1 MTLGGPALFHTSRN
15 QKRRSRATAVALALV
30 AFVAGAVPVQA
41 ALSTKAQPTWQ
52 ANATVYA
59 IVRSGGTIYLGGAF
73 TQVMSHDGQI
83 VARNHLAAFDA
94 QTGEVTAWNP
104 GAGNTVRALA
114 LSADG
119 GTVYAGGSFG
129 TVGGKT
135 RTRLAAINATTGS
148 VLDTWKPRA
157 SATVRALGV
166 SAGRVYL
173 GGTFLSVNGSAR
185 LRLAA
190 VDAAMGTLVSG
201 WAPRADAGV
210 RALLVSPDGTRVF
223 VGGGFV
229 NISGSSQSHLAAL
242 SAGDGSVSA
251 WLSHP
256 SYPVNALAQTNSML
270 YGGGSGGGGSVPAFD
285 ITTGALKWT
294 GRTDGDVAAVA
305 VFDGQVIAGGHFR
318 YYENQFRGHIAA
330 VDAVTGALDA
340 NWHPRL
346 NGTVGVTAEFAAS
359 DHVYVGGTFTTVAG
373 IAQARFASFARK

>member
-1 MTLGGPALFHTSRN
+1 MPA
-15 QKRRSRATAVALALV
+15 
-30 AFVAGAVPVQA
+30 QA
-41 ALSTKAQPTWQ
+41 ALSSKPQPTWQ

-73 TQVMSHDGQI
+73 TQVISHDGQI

-104 GAGNTVRALA
+104 GADNTVRALA

-119 GTVYAGGSFG
+119 GTVYAGGSFR

-135 RTRLAAINATTGS
+135 RTRLAAIDAATGT

-157 SATVRALGV
+157 SAAVRALGF

-173 GGTFLSVNGSAR
+173 GGTFLSVNGNAR

-190 VDAAMGTLVSG
+190 VDPVTGALVSG
-201 WAPRADAGV
+201 WAPQADAGV
-210 RALLVSPDGTRVF
+210 RALLVSPDGQRVF
-223 VGGGFV
+223 VGGGFL
-229 NISGSSQSHLAAL
+229 NISGSSQPHLAAL
-242 SAGDGSVSA
+242 SANNGSVLA

-256 SYPVNALAQTNSML
+256 SYTINALAQTGSMV
-270 YGGGSGGGGSVPAFD
+270 YGGGSGSGGNVPAFD
-285 ITTGALKWT
+285 IATGALKWT

-318 YYENQFRGHIAA
+318 NYEGQFRGHIAA
-330 VDAVTGALDA
+330 VDALTGALDP

-346 NGTVGVTAEFAAS
+346 NSTVGVTAEFAAS
-359 DHVYVGGTFTTVAG
+359 DHLYIGGAFTTVAG
-373 IAQARFASFARK
+373 TAQARFASFGRR